1 MIVEFDKSF
10 VKSLDKIKDS
20 ALYEKVELLILEL
33 ERVQMVSE
41 IKNTKKLKGYKS
53 YYRIRIGDYR
63 VGFDLINSGAIRLII
78 VARRKD
84 IYRVFP

>member
-20 ALYEKVELLILEL
+20 VLYEKVELLILEL